1 MGRTCMSWNMIS
13 TYIQNSIHTVLSYI
27 LILKSHGLAMDTP
40 VNHVFTEIL
49 VLQHQIKFYLWE
61 KYMDRFETVLVESDA
76 ERKALEEN
84 LSPDNINTY
93 NKIIELRNMAFLKLL
108 NTGYKYD
115 DYEDKIG
122 IKVNGSEYYL
132 TKDILQKYLNRSKK
146 VQPKT
151 KDYDE
156 IKKKL
161 EALEKRLDE
170 KNLLPD
176 FSSFKNTVQDKFVKT
191 DERIGKHDEDIE
203 ALNSKS
209 KKRDSELKLADKKI
223 TELKE
228 ENNKLRQT
236 TEEQMKA
243 MEEKYNKSMEDLNK
257 RIETLAK
264 GSNVY
269 NKLTELKASKMLD
282 EFKNELSEDFVFE
295 NEDVILSL
303 SGVAKEVPDER
314 PENTAAET
322 VKPDVVQPK
331 PAEPETAKPVEAE
344 SKPATEMPPTKP
356 DNKPVKEQ
364 PKNKGVDYKP
374 KPSRFEANKH
384 DKPRSQEKKPV
395 TAREEFVFDTVEP
408 EKQPQKDISSE
419 KGALKASNFKTEGY
433 KEEEI
438 DVTSHKYKDILLNKN
453 EITKHYEMLKTD
465 FLYATPML
473 GIQNMDTA
481 DTYTGYLGIFPI
493 NTKDFV
499 VNYQGKCYL
508 SKNGQTE
515 IPFYDIRIKISIGPN
530 SFSEDGFEPIIDLD
544 SKYLAKYKPVIQIES
559 RGTKLHVMHTDS
571 NLIILPVGVRNNN
584 KDFAPVMVVH
594 DGVVSSYDDI
604 FKIHDIAYKAR
615 WYGEGAEKRLTVDI
629 I

>member
-1 MGRTCMSWNMIS
+1 
-13 TYIQNSIHTVLSYI
+13 
-27 LILKSHGLAMDTP
+27 
-40 VNHVFTEIL
+40 
-49 VLQHQIKFYLWE
+49 
-61 KYMDRFETVLVESDA
+61 MDRFETVLVESDA

-84 LSPDNINTY
+84 LSSDNINTY

-108 NTGYKYD
+108 NMGYKYD

-122 IKVNGSEYYL
+122 IKINGAEYCL
-132 TKDILQKYLNRSKK
+132 TKDILQKYLNKSKK
-146 VQPKT
+146 VQPRT
-151 KDYDE
+151 KDYEE

-176 FSSFKNTVQDKFVKT
+176 FSSFKNTVQDKFIAT

-203 ALNSKS
+203 ALNTKS

-303 SGVAKEVPDER
+303 SSVVKEMPEEPVNEHVDTSENAPVDTISKPEPTDKSEGSAESQKIETPAADVPE
-314 PENTAAET
+314 PNTE
-322 VKPDVVQPK
+322 
-331 PAEPETAKPVEAE
+331 AKPPVE
-344 SKPATEMPPTKP
+344 KPKEKP
-356 DNKPVKEQ
+356 KEKPVQNKPVQNK
-364 PKNKGVDYKP
+364 PGNKGVDYKP
-374 KPSRFEANKH
+374 KPSKFEANKH
-384 DKPRSQEKKPV
+384 NKPRSQEKVENLPK
-395 TAREEFVFDTVEP
+395 EEFLFDTVDPNVPVAEAAP
-408 EKQPQKDISSE
+408 KDISSD
-419 KGALKASNFKTEGY
+419 KGALKASNFKAEGY

-438 DVTSHKYKDILLNKN
+438 DVTSHEYKDILLNKN
-453 EITKHYEMLKTD
+453 EIKKHYEMLKTD

-481 DTYTGYLGIFPI
+481 DTFTGYLGIFPI
-493 NTKDFV
+493 SYKDFV

-508 SKNGQTE
+508 SKGGQAE

-530 SFSEDGFEPIIDLD
+530 SFNEDGFEPIIDLD

-559 RGTKLHVMHTDS
+559 RGTKLHIMRTDS

-594 DGVVSSYDDI
+594 DDVVSSYDDT

-615 WYGEGAEKRLTVDI
+615 WYGEGAEKRLAVDI

>member
-1 MGRTCMSWNMIS
+1 
-13 TYIQNSIHTVLSYI
+13 
-27 LILKSHGLAMDTP
+27 
-40 VNHVFTEIL
+40 
-49 VLQHQIKFYLWE
+49 
-61 KYMDRFETVLVESDA
+61 MDRFETVLVESDA

-84 LSPDNINTY
+84 LSSDNINTY

-108 NTGYKYD
+108 NMGYKYD

-122 IKVNGSEYYL
+122 IKINGAEYCL
-132 TKDILQKYLNRSKK
+132 TKDILQKYLNKSKK

-151 KDYDE
+151 KDYEE

-176 FSSFKNTVQDKFVKT
+176 FSSFKNTVQDKFIAT

-203 ALNSKS
+203 ALNTKS

-257 RIETLAK
+257 RMETLAK

-282 EFKNELSEDFVFE
+282 KFKNELSEDFVFE

-303 SGVAKEVPDER
+303 SSVAKEMPEEPVNAHTDTSENAPVDTISKPESTDKSEGSAGSQKIETPATDVPE
-314 PENTAAET
+314 PSTEA
-322 VKPDVVQPK
+322 KPPVEKPKEKPKEK
-331 PAEPETAKPVEAE
+331 PAP
-344 SKPATEMPPTKP
+344 
-356 DNKPVKEQ
+356 NKPG
-364 PKNKGVDYKP
+364 NKGVDYKP
-374 KPSRFEANKH
+374 KPSKFEANKH
-384 DKPRSQEKKPV
+384 NKPRSQEKVANLSK
-395 TAREEFVFDTVEP
+395 EEFVFDTVDPNVPAAEVAP
-408 EKQPQKDISSE
+408 KDVSSD
-419 KGALKASNFKTEGY
+419 KGALKASNFKAEGY

-438 DVTSHKYKDILLNKN
+438 DVTSHEYKDILLNTN
-453 EITKHYEMLKTD
+453 EIKKHYEMLKTD

-481 DTYTGYLGIFPI
+481 DTFTGYLGIFPI
-493 NTKDFV
+493 SYKNFV

-508 SKNGQTE
+508 SKGGQAE
-515 IPFYDIRIKISIGPN
+515 IPFYDIRIKLSIGPN
-530 SFSEDGFEPIIDLD
+530 SFNEDGFEPIIDLD

-559 RGTKLHVMHTDS
+559 RGTKLHIMHTDS

-594 DGVVSSYDDI
+594 DGAVSFYDDTFQYHI
-604 FKIHDIAYKAR
+604 P
-615 WYGEGAEKRLTVDI
+615 
-629 I
+629 